1 MCNWN
6 INKKDRSWTLQY
18 LSFKNSKPRHGKY
31 HSITQIYSHFDI
43 KAVITKL
50 CMIDLL
56 RCQHWITVCTK
67 EQLIMIAR
75 LVSLFTV
82 LSTLTTS
89 NRIWWKEVQFKPN
102 SWHTAKAW
110 LAQSACNFSLVTRF
124 ICLLSLAKRCSLP
137 TCNGTNLEKISL

>member
-1 MCNWN
+1 
-6 INKKDRSWTLQY
+6 
-18 LSFKNSKPRHGKY
+18 
-31 HSITQIYSHFDI
+31 
-43 KAVITKL
+43 
-50 CMIDLL
+50 MIDLL

-124 ICLLSLAKRCSLP
+124 ICLLLLAKRCSLP
-137 TCNGTNLEKISL
+137 TCNGTNLEKITVYRTTSKKLKLKSKLHSCCNTSLKNSILIRNHEKPYDPMGPM